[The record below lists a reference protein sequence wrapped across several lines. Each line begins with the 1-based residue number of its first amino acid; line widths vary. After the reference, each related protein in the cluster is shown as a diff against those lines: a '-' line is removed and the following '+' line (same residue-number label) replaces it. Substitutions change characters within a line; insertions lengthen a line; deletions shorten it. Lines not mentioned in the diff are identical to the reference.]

1 MAISATARR
10 EEAGMLSSPLTE
22 RLKEELNLMKRCRG
36 YHLPLWQCPQILFL
50 AMGLVTIIA
59 ITGFYFVALNET
71 YDPYAIALISTLLAG
86 FFMLQMFIIMQ
97 AFERIAEANKIQVDF
112 MNIAIHQLR
121 SPVTAARWA
130 MDRITTEETAGLS
143 TETLQELYIVR
154 DSVTK
159 MAHLV
164 SSILGIARIEAGTV
178 ASHTETFPLNNAIR
192 DLVGATKW
200 YARASNLK
208 LEAKIPQRQLTV
220 RADAEQIR
228 FVLDHLLDNAMR
240 YSRNAGTI
248 EVKLTQE
255 EHMARV
261 TVRDRGVGIPDTEQ
275 VKVFE
280 KFFRASNAHAL
291 EPGGAGLS
299 LFVARTIVEAFG
311 GRMGFDS
318 KEGSGSAFWFTLPFV
333 NDENTKESVT
343 APLVRKRTR

>member
-1 MAISATARR
+1 MERST
-10 EEAGMLSSPLTE
+10 EAGIPPIALGK
-22 RLKEELNLMKRCRG
+22 RIAEELNLLKRCRG
-36 YHLPLWQCPQILFL
+36 YHLPLWQCPQLLFL
-50 AMGLVTIIA
+50 GMGLVTIVSIA
-59 ITGFYFVALNET
+59 GFYFVALNEE
-71 YDPYAIALISTLLAG
+71 YNPHSIALISTLLAG

-164 SSILGIARIEAGTV
+164 SSILGIVRIEAGTV
-178 ASHTETFPLNNAIR
+178 SAHTEVFSVNETIR
-192 DLVGATKW
+192 DLVSATKW

-208 LEAKIPQRQLTV
+208 LEAKAPQHPMMV
-220 RADAEQIR
+220 RADAEQVR

-240 YSRNAGTI
+240 YSRSAGTI
-248 EVKLTQE
+248 EVALE
-255 EHMARV
+255 EEAKMARV
-261 TVRDRGVGIPDTEQ
+261 TVRDRGVGIPNEEQ
-275 VKVFE
+275 TKVFE
-280 KFFRASNAHAL
+280 KFFRATNAHAL

-299 LFVARTIVEAFG
+299 LFVGRTIIEAFG
-311 GRMGFDS
+311 GHMGFNS
-318 KEGSGSAFWFTLPFV
+318 EEGKGSAFWFTLPLV
-333 NDENTKESVT
+333 HEESPAT
-343 APLVRKRTR
+343 AGSDKKQ